1 MSQLCTRFV
10 TCHCTFKLP
19 HETLRKRH
27 RNRATRR
34 QEPARA
40 ALWAPG
46 EPCYTPRPALCR
58 VASLRACCP
67 TCAAKTSS
75 YAQNLRSGGDLSQP
89 EEATSRS
96 RGRPQICSSYCP
108 SWLREVASSDVVWS
122 TVATCHQHVLPCR
135 ATLAPPTTAAPRRLG
150 LTSGPLARLLETSWV
165 RGLDRFDGETEAVQ
179 MSTCRKWRP
188 VSQFGTRFVTCH
200 LTSVTA
206 TSAPRHRRLERSRNR
221 PPEAPR
227 ATQNPWQ
234 APGPACTRWCA
245 TPPHQRATCIAVHSY
260 ACRGSSLRTESRS
273 AGHVSRLTSAIGRL
287 AAPQYG

>member
-1 MSQLCTRFV
+1 MSQFCTRFV

-75 YAQNLRSGGDLSQP
+75 YAQNLRSGGDFSQP
-89 EEATSRS
+89 GQAIDLLLLLPLPAA
-96 RGRPQICSSYCP
+96 RGRL
-108 SWLREVASSDVVWS
+108 LRCAVNVVWS
-122 TVATCHQHVLPCR
+122 TVATSHQHVSPCR

-179 MSTCRKWRP
+179 MSTCRK
-188 VSQFGTRFVTCH
+188 
-200 LTSVTA
+200 
-206 TSAPRHRRLERSRNR
+206 
-221 PPEAPR
+221 
-227 ATQNPWQ
+227 
-234 APGPACTRWCA
+234 
-245 TPPHQRATCIAVHSY
+245 
-260 ACRGSSLRTESRS
+260 
-273 AGHVSRLTSAIGRL
+273 
-287 AAPQYG
+287 